1 MSSITLSSDENNDMF
16 MVHQNEQNSMLEKY
30 VAQQHNQNSDIMVDI
45 GKEKVCH
52 EHKEP
57 PIIKN

>member
-1 MSSITLSSDENNDMF
+1 MA
-16 MVHQNEQNSMLEKY
+16 HQNNQNSMLEKH
-30 VAQQHNQNSDIMVDI
+30 VAQQHNQNSNIMVDI
-45 GKEKVCH
+45 AKEQAHH